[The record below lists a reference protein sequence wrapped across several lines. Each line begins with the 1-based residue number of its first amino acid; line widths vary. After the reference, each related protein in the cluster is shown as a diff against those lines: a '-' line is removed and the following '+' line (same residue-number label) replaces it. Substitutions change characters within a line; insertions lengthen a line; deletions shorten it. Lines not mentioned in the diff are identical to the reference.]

1 MCEQVN
7 REEGVALASQWDCPF
22 FETSAAL
29 CHFVDDAF
37 HSIIRQIRLRDH
49 QLSTATDA
57 AAGSQC
63 AKNKKSPSAVGRD
76 FGKVFRKIFR

>member
-1 MCEQVN
+1 VN

-37 HSIIRQIRLRDH
+37 HSIIRQIRLHEH
-49 QLSTATDA
+49 QLATASGA
-57 AAGSQC
+57 AASSHC
-63 AKNKKSPSAVGRD
+63 TRNRKKSPSGV
-76 FGKVFRKIFR
+76 